1 MTSTTKIRY
10 GSAFNRHGRGRLCAS
25 NHLISLFWNRLT
37 LTFMEGSIIMQPGL
51 QFPMA
56 KLEELKMKLLPIVRK
71 RAWLK
76 LKEPIKLASGK
87 MSHTYFDGRKVT
99 LDPEAMTLFAR
110 AILESV
116 DLNQLDAVGGPAI
129 GADPIATAVS
139 LLAFLEKKKSLPVFL
154 IRKEPKYYGL
164 QRQVEGVDLRQGM
177 KVLIVEDVI
186 TTGKSVKN
194 AIEIVEQAGA
204 HVLQVVCLIDRNEGG
219 REALAPY

>member
-1 MTSTTKIRY
+1 
-10 GSAFNRHGRGRLCAS
+10 
-25 NHLISLFWNRLT
+25 
-37 LTFMEGSIIMQPGL
+37 MQPGL

-71 RAWLK
+71 RAWLR
-76 LKEPIKLASGK
+76 LKEPIRLASGK

-139 LLAFLEKKKSLPVFL
+139 LLAFLEKKKELPVFL
-154 IRKEPKYYGL
+154 IRKEPKPSGL
-164 QRQVEGVDLRQGM
+164 QKQVEGADLHQGM
-177 KVLIVEDVI
+177 RVLIVEDVI
-186 TTGKSVKN
+186 TTGESVNN
-194 AIEIVEQAGA
+194 AISVVESLGA
-204 HVLQVVCLIDRNEGG
+204 KVKQVVCLVDRNEGG
-219 REALAPY
+219 KEALKPYPFTSIFSRDEVEA